1 MTKWMSP
8 VAIHHASVARSKA
21 DNLLLRP
28 ARGETE
34 HGKDLAVELQQP
46 LIINSQKVP
55 AVSAC
60 AGGAESR
67 RLLAQLNARNKLP
80 SES

>member
-46 LIINSQKVP
+46 LIIQFSEG
-55 AVSAC
+55 ASCVSLC
-60 AGGAESR
+60 RRSR
-67 RLLAQLNARNKLP
+67 
-80 SES
+80 E